1 MSFLNKFLF
10 HFHDKSISQLIDQK
24 NYTEFLKHLQNQSN
38 RDDLFYDLSLK
49 YIPEILKDYD
59 KDIHKNKIIWINSFD
74 KADVQYLVNFFN
86 YYLKKTLEKFDPIQ
100 TYEME
105 ISKFKKKFKEI
116 NFDVLVNYS
125 YFFQWM
131 IINSSPGARLVINN
145 IPYFSSENNYNFT
158 NPNFTQ
164 SYINIEND
172 PFALYNKIKKS
183 NQNDQQVARNL
194 FFNLDNKPS
203 EETIDNLI
211 FKINKQGWHTFSNSW
226 KDENVVN
233 SLRGITI
240 KKEEI
245 NNSPYEKISEILMHL
260 IQSGLNIEIDYDLI
274 ESYVK
279 TYLPK
284 KNDDKKLSNKEI
296 KFINN
301 YIDNRIE

>member
-1 MSFLNKFLF
+1 MVSNFYYYF
-10 HFHDKSISQLIDQK
+10 KSALTGEECDAIID
-24 NYTEFLKHLQNQSN
+24 LG
-38 RDDLFYDLSLK
+38 
-49 YIPEILKDYD
+49 
-59 KDIHKNKIIWINSFD
+59 
-74 KADVQYLVNFFN
+74 QYLIKENKSKGFPTTAV
-86 YYLKKTLEKFDPIQ
+86 TGGRAEK
-100 TYEME
+100 
-105 ISKFKKKFKEI
+105 
-116 NFDVLVNYS
+116 
-125 YFFQWM
+125 
-131 IINSSPGARLVINN
+131 
-145 IPYFSSENNYNFT
+145 
-158 NPNFTQ
+158 
-164 SYINIEND
+164 
-172 PFALYNKIKKS
+172 
-183 NQNDQQVARNL
+183 
-194 FFNLDNKPS
+194 NLDNKPS
-203 EETIDNLI
+203 EEIIDNLI